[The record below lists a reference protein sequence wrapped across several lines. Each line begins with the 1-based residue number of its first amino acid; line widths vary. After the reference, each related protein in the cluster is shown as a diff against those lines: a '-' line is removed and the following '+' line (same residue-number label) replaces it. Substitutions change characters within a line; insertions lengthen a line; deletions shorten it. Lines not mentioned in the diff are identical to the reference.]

1 MIITGMDGCSAL
13 PTVEAV
19 RARLFEGLASVE
31 TFAAA
36 VDRTPRQV
44 HSWIAQGLPIA
55 RIGKTPWI
63 KIDAGRDWLR
73 AREWKPGGTMSSPE
87 SIAA

>member
-1 MIITGMDGCSAL
+1 MPSGEINECGGP

-19 RARLFEGLASVE
+19 RARLFEGLVSVE

-36 VDRTPRQV
+36 ANRTPRQV
-44 HSWIAQGLPIA
+44 HSWIAQGLPIV

-63 KIDAGRDWLR
+63 KVEPARDWLY
-73 AREWKPGGTMSSPE
+73 ARKWNPGGTVSSPE
-87 SIAA
+87 SVAA